1 MMYRYGRSLLLGLWL
16 MAWACTSPQTYEE
29 EGQSGAGLALD
40 AWFFERAYPSGQIHT
55 DRWASAFY
63 QRQPGLYKRSGQ
75 TPWTAIGPKNIGG
88 RTLALAF
95 HPTDPN
101 IVYAGSAS
109 GGLWRSTTAGQGP
122 QAWQPVPTGHPALSV
137 AAIAI
142 DPTDADVLYIGTGE
156 VYNYTAARPGVVN
169 RLTRGL
175 YGIGILKSTDGGQ
188 SWTPSLSWAPS
199 ELRGVWDIIVN
210 PLNPRT
216 LYAGTTVGVYRS
228 RDAGQSWTLI
238 HDQAMAMDLDLH
250 PQDTSVL
257 YASHGGYR
265 TPEMGLFVSRD
276 AGESFQP
283 LTNGL
288 PSFYTGKA
296 MLAISPSDPDVLY
309 LSVAEVMQSIG
320 LFRSTDGGSSWT
332 NVNNTDVARHQ
343 GWYSHDVAV
352 HPEDPQELLY
362 VGIDVHK
369 SKDGGLSLQKKTYWN
384 KWYFGQPPAG
394 GPEGPPDYVH
404 ADIHAAYYHP
414 LLPQTVFLATDGGI
428 FVSEDGGE
436 SWEGRNGG
444 YQTQQ
449 FYANFSS
456 SATEPEL
463 AMGGMQDNA
472 TAIYVGDDAWVR
484 VIGGDGLSTA
494 IDPTDPKVLYGSY
507 QYLNLVKSLDGGNQ
521 FISIAVSSAE
531 GESRAFAGPYELS
544 PHDPGTLYA
553 GAQRLHK
560 STNGGGDWA
569 ATSSEPVDRGN
580 PILTIAPSPQDA
592 LLIYLSTAP
601 HFEDGARLLRSL
613 DEGASWVVMAGLPD
627 RVAKDIAFHPANDS
641 IAYVVFS
648 GFGSGHVYQTIDRGE
663 SWTDITGSLPDVP
676 TNTVVVD
683 PESPDHVY
691 IGNDLGVYASFDGGQ
706 SWEALTEGFPEAS
719 LVMHLSISPSNR
731 KLRAATHGH
740 GVYERDLEQPV
751 AVQQAQQIGTGM
763 GLPYPNPTNGPVY
776 WPVQQGELREVRVY
790 NLAGQ
795 QLRAFSIA
803 ARPGQLPVFD
813 LSGLAAGS
821 YVLNARTTKGE
832 SRAWIQV
839 QAD

>member
-1 MMYRYGRSLLLGLWL
+1 MMYRYGRSLLLGLL
-16 MAWACTSPQTYEE
+16 LTAWACTPHEAYEE

-40 AWFFERAYPSGQIHT
+40 AWFFERAYPDGHIHT
-55 DRWASAFY
+55 DRWAAAFY
-63 QRQPGLYKRSGQ
+63 QRNSGLNKRSGEN
-75 TPWTAIGPKNIGG
+75 PWRAIGPKNIGG

-95 HPTDPN
+95 HPSDPN

-109 GGLWRSTTAGQGP
+109 GGLWKSTTAGQGP

-137 AAIAI
+137 ASIAI
-142 DPTDADVLYIGTGE
+142 DPTDPDILYIGTGE

-188 SWTPSLSWAPS
+188 SWTPSLPWAPS
-199 ELRGVWDIIVN
+199 ELRGVWDVIIN

-216 LYAGTTVGVYRS
+216 LYAGTTTGVYRS

-276 AGESFQP
+276 AGESFQQ
-283 LTNGL
+283 LTDGL

-320 LFRSTDGGSSWT
+320 LFRSTDGGDSWT
-332 NVNNTDVARHQ
+332 NVTNEDVARHQ

-369 SKDGGLSLQKKTYWN
+369 SEDGGLSLQRKTYWN
-384 KWYFGQPPAG
+384 KWYFGQTPVG

-414 LLPQTVFLATDGGI
+414 LLPETVFLATDGGI

-436 SWEGRNGG
+436 TWAGRNGG

-456 SATEPEL
+456 SATEPRL

-494 IDPTDPKVLYGSY
+494 IDPTNPQVLYGSY

-531 GESRAFAGPYELS
+531 GESRAFAGPFELS

-560 STNGGGDWA
+560 SANGGGDWT
-569 ATSSEPVDRGN
+569 ATSSGPVDRGN
-580 PILTIAPSPQDA
+580 PILHIAPSPQDP
-592 LLIYLSTAP
+592 LLLYLSTAP
-601 HFEDGARLLRSL
+601 HFEDGARVLRSL
-613 DEGASWVVMAGLPD
+613 DEGATWAVMDGLPD
-627 RVAKDIAFHPANDS
+627 RVAKDIAFHPTNDS

-648 GFGSGHVYQTIDRGE
+648 GFGSGHVYKTTDRGE
-663 SWTDITGSLPDVP
+663 SWNDITGSLPDVP

-683 PESPDHVY
+683 PDHPDHLYV
-691 IGNDLGVYASFDGGQ
+691 GNDLGAYASLDGGQ
-706 SWEALTEGFPEAS
+706 SWEPLMEGFPEAS
-719 LVMHLSISPSNR
+719 LVMHLSISPADR

-751 AVQQAQQIGTGM
+751 AVQQARRMDPDM
-763 GLPYPNPTNGPVY
+763 GQPYPNPTTGLVY
-776 WPVQQGELREVRVY
+776 WPVQGGELREVRVY
-790 NLAGQ
+790 DLAGQ
-795 QLRAFSIA
+795 LVRAFSIT
-803 ARPGQLPVFD
+803 ARPGQLPQFD
-813 LSGLAAGS
+813 LSGLPAGS
-821 YVLNARTTKGE
+821 YVLDARNTQGRSC
-832 SRAWIQV
+832 SRIQV
-839 QAD
+839 LTD